1 MLYRKIKTKEKIK
14 IQSSTK
20 NSLLDELLGLK
31 NFQNEKEIE
40 KFLNPSKNDLISP
53 YAFCDMEKAVKR
65 IFSAIENNQ
74 NILIWG
80 DFDCDGVT
88 SSSVL
93 YKALKKLNAN
103 VQVFIPDRALHGH
116 GLNSKELIKFIS
128 KDKIKL
134 IITVDCG
141 ISNLSEINL
150 TKSLGVDVIVTDH
163 HSTELELP
171 KAYEKTVWA
180 KMGRP
185 LIRLSSSI

>member
-74 NILIWG
+74 NIL
-80 DFDCDGVT
+80 
-88 SSSVL
+88 L
-93 YKALKKLNAN
+93 LK
-103 VQVFIPDRALHGH
+103 
-116 GLNSKELIKFIS
+116 
-128 KDKIKL
+128 
-134 IITVDCG
+134 
-141 ISNLSEINL
+141 
-150 TKSLGVDVIVTDH
+150 
-163 HSTELELP
+163 
-171 KAYEKTVWA
+171 
-180 KMGRP
+180 M
-185 LIRLSSSI
+185 